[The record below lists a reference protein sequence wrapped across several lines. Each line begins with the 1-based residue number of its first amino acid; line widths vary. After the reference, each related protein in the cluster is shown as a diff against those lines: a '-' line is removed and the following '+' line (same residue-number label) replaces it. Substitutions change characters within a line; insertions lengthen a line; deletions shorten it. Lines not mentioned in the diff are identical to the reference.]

1 MEFTQEQVSELGEL
15 YRCLMDLA
23 EIIIRDRDDAKD
35 AVHDALV
42 RALESD
48 GYDPSRGASFRT
60 WLTSYVISQSINSL
74 RSKRGAGQRLVSL
87 SDGSAVEEVE
97 GADSTSPED
106 GFLTGIDVDTALS
119 KLPLDEA
126 NVLRRIW
133 YEGYTLDEL
142 AYKFP
147 EYRWSRY
154 VVHRLHDR
162 ARANIRKVLLSYSAD

>member
-1 MEFTQEQVSELGEL
+1 
-15 YRCLMDLA
+15 MDLA

-74 RSKRGAGQRLVSL
+74 RSKRGTGQRLVSL
-87 SDGSAVEEVE
+87 SDGSTAEEVE
-97 GADSTSPED
+97 GADCTSPED
-106 GFLTGIDVDTALS
+106 GFLMSIDVDKALT

-162 ARANIRKVLLSYSAD
+162 ARANIRKVLLSYAAD